1 MIYKYKI
8 NYKSIGGS
16 SSSSSSSTSSSS
28 TSSNSTTLENKI
40 KYIDNIIDNL
50 GYEEGN
56 NRIFY
61 ITEYTPMSGEKYDYV
76 QDIKKQWEES
86 KNLNPNERI
95 IELLNLLDE
104 DSLKIENFNI
114 FYTKLI
120 RIAVRDWFDD
130 QNIYGPISNWDTSY
144 VTSMSYLFNNRENFD
159 EDISRWNVSNVT
171 DMSYMF
177 KDAKKFNGDISSW
190 NTSNVRFMHRM
201 FEGAES
207 FNGDISSWN
216 VSNVTRMSSMFKD
229 AKKFNGDISSWNTS
243 NVRFMDMMFEG
254 AESFNQNINTKPI
267 KNSNGQILYTAWDVS
282 NVVYLFNMFL
292 GATSFNGIVSDW
304 TLDPSKFLE
313 GTLGGLGSGL
323 NITLHLKKLG
333 GNNREKI
340 TINPFY
346 TVAHLKQKLYDLL
359 INKYGDL
366 GNYRFLNI
374 LIDIPSEERRNLS
387 NEDFLQRARLQD
399 QRELRSYG
407 IKNNDTLTYIKKT
420 REEN

>member
-16 SSSSSSSTSSSS
+16 SSTSTTSSSS

-61 ITEYTPMSGEKYDYV
+61 ITEYTPLSGEIYDYV
-76 QDIKKQWEES
+76 QKIKNNWEKS

-95 IELLNLLDE
+95 IELLNLLE
-104 DSLKIENFNI
+104 KKSLKIENFNI

-144 VTSMSYLFNNRENFD
+144 VTSMSYLFANRENFD

-190 NTSNVRFMHRM
+190 NTSNVRFMQR
-201 FEGAES
+201 
-207 FNGDISSWN
+207 
-216 VSNVTRMSSMFKD
+216 
-229 AKKFNGDISSWNTS
+229 
-243 NVRFMDMMFEG
+243 MFEG
-254 AESFNQNINTKPI
+254 AESFNQNINTKSI
-267 KNSNGQILYTAWDVS
+267 ENSDGEISYTAWDVS
-282 NVVYLFNMFL
+282 NVEFMENMFK
-292 GATSFNGIVSDW
+292 GATSFNGIVSGW
-304 TLDPSKFLE
+304 TLNPLANAFETD
-313 GTLGGLGSGL
+313 L
-323 NITLHLKKLG
+323 NIILYLRTLTGKTKT
-333 GNNREKI
+333 I
-340 TINPFY
+340 IINPFY
-346 TVAHLKQKLYDLL
+346 TVAHLKQELRNELS
-359 INKYGDL
+359 I
-366 GNYRFLNI
+366 GNNRVLNI
-374 LIDIPSEERRNLS
+374 LIEIPLEERRNLTS
-387 NEDFLQRARLQD
+387 EAYLQMARLQD
-399 QRELRSYG
+399 QRELRSYD
-407 IKNNDTLTYIKKT
+407 IKNNDILTYFIT